1 MLFPEPYTQALLRLA
16 GQGWDIYD
24 RQCNGALKNS
34 ARPYVQVRVAGE
46 LSRQQKQEI
55 AARFTKTLEGVAGKP
70 PEATCRVEEV
80 SKSG

>member
-1 MLFPEPYTQALLRLA
+1 M
-16 GQGWDIYD
+16 
-24 RQCNGALKNS
+24 
-34 ARPYVQVRVAGE
+34 AGE

-55 AARFTKTLEGVAGKP
+55 AAQFTKTLEGVAGKP